1 MKNLKFH
8 LIVLI
13 VSSFLIGSC
22 SSDNDDV
29 TDPDDEPIDVYDP
42 IILDCHY
49 FKTDRVLTVNPY
61 SSVDYVIT
69 CWMSV
74 DGHIKIEPGVVIE
87 FEEDAGINI
96 YESPSHSSFSAI
108 GTNEEPIIFKGKIA
122 RKGYWNGIYFNNAT
136 SFENELS
143 HVIVQDAGRIRTSSA
158 ESGGVSASG
167 ETRLKITNT
176 TFKNNS
182 YYGLNINSRN
192 VYLDEFEQNVF
203 TENDFPVKTHPHNLS
218 AFNESNSFSG
228 NVNDYIYISAR
239 YYSIKRNL
247 TWYKADVPYL
257 LARNNVDLHINAHVV
272 MNAGVEVIMTRN
284 SSIRVG
290 HHNTDTDDYIGSL
303 VMNGTANDEIIFRG
317 EEATPGYWKHIRY
330 LNKDDQNKMSHVRL
344 INAGSRLVN
353 ETNGALLLHTE
364 AILSLDHVT
373 FENCYDFGISLR
385 NRSKNSFPH
394 SNLSFPG
401 TPREFGDYNNVPLN

>member
-1 MKNLKFH
+1 MKKIKFQ

-22 SSDNDDV
+22 SSDNL
-29 TDPDDEPIDVYDP
+29 DDEPIGVYDP
-42 IILDCHY
+42 IVLDCHY
-49 FKTDRVLTVNPY
+49 FNTDRVLTVNPNSY
-61 SSVDYVIT
+61 VDYVIT
-69 CWMSV
+69 CRMRV

-87 FEEDAGINI
+87 FTEDAGINI
-96 YESPSHSSFSAI
+96 YKSPSHSSFSAI

-122 RKGYWNGIYFNNAT
+122 RKGYWNGINFHNAT
-136 SFENELS
+136 SLENELS
-143 HVIVQDAGRIRTSSA
+143 HVIVQDAGGSSTA
-158 ESGGVSASG
+158 AGGVSASG

-203 TENDFPVKTHPHNLS
+203 IENNVPVRTHVNSLG

-228 NVNDYIYISAR
+228 NVNDHIYIHPPYPIYR
-239 YYSIKRNL
+239 DF

-257 LARNNVDLHINAHVV
+257 FAGDNKSLHIYAHVV
-272 MNAGVEVIMTRN
+272 MNAGVEVIMPQN
-284 SSIRVG
+284 SSIKVV
-290 HHNTDTDDYIGSL
+290 NSL

-317 EEATPGYWKHIRY
+317 KEATPGYWHHINY
-330 LNKDDQNKMSHVRL
+330 INKDGQNKMSHVRL

-353 ETNGALLLHTE
+353 RVNGALLLGTG
-364 AILSLDHVT
+364 AVLSIDNIT
-373 FENCYDFGISLR
+373 FENCYDFGISLQ